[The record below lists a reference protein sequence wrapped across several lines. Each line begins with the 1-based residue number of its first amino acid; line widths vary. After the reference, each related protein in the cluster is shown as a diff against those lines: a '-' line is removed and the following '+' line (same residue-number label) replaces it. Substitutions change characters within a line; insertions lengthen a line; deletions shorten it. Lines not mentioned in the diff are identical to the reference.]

1 MNANPIRVLFL
12 VPYPT
17 GRAPSQRFR
26 VELFL
31 PVLDQAGIE
40 YRVQPFLDER
50 SWGSFYSTGRVLN
63 KFLGIFKGFSA
74 RLGIALG
81 GVRSYDYVFIH
92 REASPLGP
100 PWIEWIITK
109 LWRKKV
115 IYDFDDAIWIPNT
128 SPANRWFGWA
138 KAYWKVKW
146 ICQWAH
152 IVVGGNEYLCEYAR
166 RFNRSVRCIPTVVD
180 TQAGHGSV
188 KQHYDRKTVVG
199 WTGSHSTLKYLDTIL
214 PVLQKLHQELEFEFC
229 VIADRDPEL
238 PLHDYRFIPWQA
250 ESENQDLLILDIG
263 LMPLISDPWSEGKC
277 GFKLIQYF
285 AAGLPAVAS
294 PVGVNTSLIEQGQN
308 GYSCSTPEEWEQGLR
323 RLITDS
329 NLRSVMG
336 KKGREKVEAHYSVIA
351 QKAVFLQL
359 FHSSREYEAVSMK
372 G

>member
-1 MNANPIRVLFL
+1 
-12 VPYPT
+12 
-17 GRAPSQRFR
+17 

-50 SWGSFYSTGRVLN
+50 SWGSFYSTGRITN
-63 KFLGIFKGFSA
+63 KFLGIIKGFSA
-74 RLGIALG
+74 RLGIVLG

-128 SPANRWFGWA
+128 SSANRWFGWA
-138 KAYWKVKW
+138 KANWKVKW
-146 ICQWAH
+146 ICRWAH
-152 IVVGGNEYLCEYAR
+152 IVVGGNEYLCQYAR
-166 RFNRSVRCIPTVVD
+166 RFNLSVVCIPTVVN
-180 TQAGHGSV
+180 TQSGHSLV
-188 KQHYDRKTVVG
+188 KRHHEGKPVVG

-214 PVLQKLHQELEFEFC
+214 PVLQKLQQELEFEFC

-238 PLHDYRFIPWQA
+238 PLSDYRFIPWQA
-250 ESENQDLLILDIG
+250 ASENQDLLQFDIG
-263 LMPLISDPWSEGKC
+263 VMPLIPDSWSEGKC

-285 AAGLPAVAS
+285 AAGLPAMAS
-294 PVGVNTSLIEQGQN
+294 PVGVNSSLIEQGQN
-308 GYSCSTPEEWEQGLR
+308 GYLSSTPEEWDEGLR
-323 RLITDS
+323 RLISDP

-336 KKGREKVEAHYSVIA
+336 KKGREKVEAGYSLIA
-351 QKAVFLQL
+351 RRSFFLQL
-359 FHSSREYEAVSMK
+359 FLSSK
-372 G
+372 